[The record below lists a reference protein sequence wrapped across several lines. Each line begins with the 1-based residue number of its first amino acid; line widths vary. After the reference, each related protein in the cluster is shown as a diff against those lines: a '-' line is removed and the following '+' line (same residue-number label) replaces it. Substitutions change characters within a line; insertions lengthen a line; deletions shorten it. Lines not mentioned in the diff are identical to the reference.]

1 MTANSPDSQANPK
14 NLQSHIAF
22 IARFRNFEAMR
33 GMQGCY
39 FTHLRAAAHFLQHLT
54 CNDDGTELVRREASE
69 AGESQGVASAR
80 SLRAATSWAASPKRL
95 RCERFRR
102 WRADGVLPLPQAS
115 WTRYRERRHHRRT
128 RRHSASNKSWSSAG
142 SQGSSGSLSTWLRR
156 ARRRPT
162 ASISCGACYE
172 PMIEVS
178 NYVTTGAG

>member
-102 WRADGVLPLPQAS
+102 WRADGVLPC
-115 WTRYRERRHHRRT
+115 R
-128 RRHSASNKSWSSAG
+128 
-142 SQGSSGSLSTWLRR
+142 RR
-156 ARRRPT
+156 AGRDT
-162 ASISCGACYE
+162 GSAD
-172 PMIEVS
+172 
-178 NYVTTGAG
+178 TTGGRVATARATSRGAAREARGRVGA